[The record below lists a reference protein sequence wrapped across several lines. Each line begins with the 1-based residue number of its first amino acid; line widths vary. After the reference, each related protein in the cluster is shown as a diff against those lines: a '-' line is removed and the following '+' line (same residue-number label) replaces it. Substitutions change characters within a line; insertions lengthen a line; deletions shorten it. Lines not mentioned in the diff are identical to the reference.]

1 LFSFLFS
8 EKNADCTPCP
18 VGKSATVV
26 GSATDP
32 CSDCTAGKY
41 AHEEGLDACLFCIQ
55 GTEYKSRTVLCSK
68 TITFFLNVLSCYEYM
83 IDILFS
89 FFFFFLISAVCK
101 KGQYQQR
108 SDALSPTCVDCPA
121 GKLNPDDGIAAFNH
135 HTCEPCPSNL
145 PVSGIGASYCFGCPA
160 GWSTGVGAVPCVA
173 CDPGMQGNS
182 EGTSCSDCSAGTYQP
197 ESGTA
202 FCL

>member
-1 LFSFLFS
+1 MLFS

-18 VGKSATVV
+18 VGKSANVV

-32 CSDCTAGKY
+32 CSDCTDGKY
-41 AHEEGLDACLFCIQ
+41 AHEEGLNDCLFCIA
-55 GTEYKSRTVLCSK
+55 GTDYKSS
-68 TITFFLNVLSCYEYM
+68 TIACGKKKTFFCNVLSCYEYM

-89 FFFFFLISAVCK
+89 FFFFFFSSAVCK
-101 KGQYQQR
+101 KGQYQKQF
-108 SDALSPTCVDCPA
+108 DALGPTCEDCPA
-121 GKLNPDDGIAAFNH
+121 GWLNPDNGIAAGNH
-135 HTCEPCPSNL
+135 DKCEPCPFTL